1 MLGFIRKIF
10 PSRNERLVNSLY
22 RFVERTNS
30 FDRVMQL
37 LSDEQLRN
45 KTSEFRQRLK
55 DGQTLD
61 DLLPE
66 AFAVVREASKRT
78 TKMRH
83 FDVQLIGGMVLHQG
97 KISEMATGEGKTLVA
112 TLPAYLNGLT
122 GRGVHIVTVNDYLAK
137 RDREWMGPIYEM
149 LGLTVGVIQNN
160 MDNPE
165 RKAAY
170 GCDITY
176 GTNNEFGF
184 DYLRDNMKV
193 RFDSQ
198 VQRGYYFGIVDE
210 VDSILIDEART
221 PLIISGP
228 AEESTDKYYVAERV
242 AKQMKK
248 DVDYAV
254 KEKENSV
261 VLTDDGIEKAQKL
274 VGVDTFYTGQN
285 MEWPHHIEQALRAKE
300 LYRKDKDYIVKDNE
314 VIIVDEFTGRLMPGR
329 RWSDGLHQAV
339 EAHENL
345 KIREENQTLATIT
358 LQNYFR
364 MYEKLSGMTG
374 TALTEAME
382 FYSIYKLEVVTIPT
396 NKALIRYSSPDL
408 VFRTEEEKFEAIAE
422 EIVQV
427 SATGRPILVGT
438 TSIENSE
445 RISEMLKRRGTKHDV
460 LNAKQHEREAQIV
473 ANAGQYGAVTIATNM
488 AGRGTD
494 IVLGEG
500 VAKLGGLHIL
510 GTERHEARRIDNQLR
525 GRAGRQGD
533 PGSSQFILSL
543 EDHILRLFAPQWVS
557 QLLLKLGMEEGQP
570 IASRLVSNAI
580 EKAQKRMESHN
591 FDIRKNL
598 LDYDKVMN
606 EQRLIVYGQRQKML
620 KGEGTKEMAMEMI
633 KEAIYASVDK
643 FLPENSKEWD
653 YQGLSDL
660 LKQKIGV
667 TIPASELTVLT
678 ESRQGKNDVEELEE
692 RVIKEAA
699 KSYAEREQALG
710 PEYMRNVER
719 FIMLEKIDERWKNH
733 LYAMDYLRSG
743 IGLRSYAQIDP
754 KMEYKREGYRMF
766 DELLASVKNEVA
778 ELIFKVQ
785 PVKEL
790 EEELARIWKISD
802 TSHKELGSFETI
814 KSAPPGQAP
823 NAPDNAGLQPPKERP
838 KPIVGSSRDIGRND
852 PCPCGSG
859 KKYKKCCG
867 ARG

>member
-1 MLGFIRKIF
+1 
-10 PSRNERLVNSLY
+10 
-22 RFVERTNS
+22 
-30 FDRVMQL
+30 
-37 LSDEQLRN
+37 
-45 KTSEFRQRLK
+45 
-55 DGQTLD
+55 
-61 DLLPE
+61 
-66 AFAVVREASKRT
+66 
-78 TKMRH
+78 
-83 FDVQLIGGMVLHQG
+83 
-97 KISEMATGEGKTLVA
+97 
-112 TLPAYLNGLT
+112 
-122 GRGVHIVTVNDYLAK
+122 
-137 RDREWMGPIYEM
+137 
-149 LGLTVGVIQNN
+149 
-160 MDNPE
+160 
-165 RKAAY
+165 
-170 GCDITY
+170 
-176 GTNNEFGF
+176 
-184 DYLRDNMKV
+184 
-193 RFDSQ
+193 DSQ
-198 VQRGYYFGIVDE
+198 VQRGYFYAVVDE

-228 AEESTDKYYVAERV
+228 AEESTDKYYVAERT
-242 AKQMKK
+242 AKQLKK
-248 DVDYAV
+248 DIDYAV

-261 VLTDDGIEKAQKL
+261 ILTDSGIERAQKL

-364 MYEKLSGMTG
+364 MYAKLSGMTG
-374 TALTEAME
+374 TAITEAME
-382 FYSIYKLEVVTIPT
+382 FFSIYKLEVVTIPT
-396 NKALIRYSSPDL
+396 NMKMNRDSYPDL
-408 VFRTEEEKFEAIAE
+408 VFRTEEEKFESISE
-422 EIVQV
+422 EIVRMN
-427 SATGRPILVGT
+427 ATGRPILVGT

-445 RISEMLKRRGTKHDV
+445 RISDLLKRRGVKHDV

-473 ANAGQYGAVTIATNM
+473 GQAGQHSMVTIATNM

-557 QLLLKLGMEEGQP
+557 QLLLKLGMEKGQP

-606 EQRLIVYGQRQKML
+606 EQRLIIYGQRQKML
-620 KGEGTKEMAMEMI
+620 KGEGTKEMVMEMI
-633 KEAIYASVDK
+633 KDAIYNAIDK
-643 FLPENSKEWD
+643 FLPEKSREWD

-660 LKQKIGV
+660 LKQKVGV
-667 TIPASELTVLT
+667 NIPASELEALK
-678 ESRQGKNDVEELEE
+678 SDVEGLEE
-692 RVIKEAA
+692 RIISEAA
-699 KSYAEREQALG
+699 KSYDEREQKLG
-710 PEYMRNVER
+710 PEYMRKVER
-719 FIMLEKIDERWKNH
+719 YIMLEKIDDKWKNH

-766 DELLASVKNEVA
+766 DELLASVKNEVS

-790 EEELARIWKISD
+790 EEELAKIWKISD

-814 KSAPPGQAP
+814 KSAPPGQSQ
-823 NAPDNAGLQPPKERP
+823 NAPDNAGLQPPVERP
-838 KPIVGSSRDIGRND
+838 KPIIGSSRDIGRND

-859 KKYKKCCG
+859 KKFKKCCG

>member
-1 MLGFIRKIF
+1 MLGILRKIF
-10 PSRNERLVNSLY
+10 PSRNERLVNALY
-22 RFVERTNS
+22 RVVERVNS

-78 TKMRH
+78 TKMRP

-112 TLPAYLNGLT
+112 TLPAYLNALPGK
-122 GRGVHIVTVNDYLAK
+122 GVHIVTVNDYLAK

-170 GCDITY
+170 ACDITY

-242 AKQMKK
+242 AKQMRK
-248 DVDYAV
+248 DTDYTV

-261 VLTDDGIEKAQKL
+261 ILTDAGIEKAQKL

-300 LYRKDKDYIVKDNE
+300 LYKKDKEYIVKDNE

-382 FYSIYKLEVVTIPT
+382 FFSIYKLEVVTIPT
-396 NKALIRYSSPDL
+396 NKTLIRYSSPDL

-422 EIVQV
+422 EIVRI
-427 SATGRPILVGT
+427 SSTGRPILVGT

-445 RISEMLKRRGTKHDV
+445 RISEMLKRRGAKHDV

-633 KEAIYASVDK
+633 KEAIYGSVDK
-643 FLPENSKEWD
+643 FLPEGSKEWD

-667 TIPASELTVLT
+667 AIPVAELTAL
-678 ESRQGKNDVEELEE
+678 KNDVEELEE
-692 RVIKEAA
+692 RIIKEAA
-699 KSYAEREQALG
+699 KSYAEREQTLG

-766 DELLASVKNEVA
+766 DELLAGVKNEVA

-802 TSHKELGSFETI
+802 TSHKELGSFETV
-814 KSAPPGQAP
+814 KQQSTDSGATSQQGP
-823 NAPDNAGLQPPKERP
+823 GLQPREERP
-838 KPIVGSSRDIGRND
+838 KPIIGSSRDVGRND

-859 KKYKKCCG
+859 KKFKKCCG
-867 ARG
+867 VGR

>member
-1 MLGFIRKIF
+1 MLGFIRKLF
-10 PSRNERLVNSLY
+10 PSRNERLVNALS
-22 RFVERTNS
+22 RVVERVNS

-37 LSDEQLRN
+37 LSDEQLRA
-45 KTSEFRQRLK
+45 KTAEFRQRLK
-55 DGQTLD
+55 DGLTLD

-97 KISEMATGEGKTLVA
+97 KIAEMATGEGKTLVA
-112 TLPAYLNGLT
+112 TLPAYLNALPGK
-122 GRGVHIVTVNDYLAK
+122 GVHIVTVNDYLAK

-149 LGLTVGVIQNN
+149 LGLTVGVIQNH

-248 DVDYAV
+248 DIDYAV

-261 VLTDDGIEKAQKL
+261 ILTETGIEKAQKL

-300 LYRKDKDYIVKDNE
+300 LYKKDKEYIVKDNE

-374 TALTEAME
+374 TAITEAME
-382 FYSIYKLEVVTIPT
+382 FFSIYKLEVVTIPT
-396 NKALIRYSSPDL
+396 NKTLTRHSYPDL
-408 VFRTEEEKFEAIAE
+408 VFRVEDEKFEAIVE
-422 EIVQV
+422 EIVQT
-427 SATGRPILVGT
+427 SSTGRPILVGT

-445 RISEMLKRRGTKHDV
+445 RISDMLKRRGTKHDV

-473 ANAGQYGAVTIATNM
+473 ANAGQRGAVTIATNM

-557 QLLLKLGMEEGQP
+557 ALLLKLGMEKGQP

-606 EQRLIVYGQRQKML
+606 EQRLIVYGQRQKIL
-620 KGEGTKEMAMEMI
+620 KGENLKEMVMEMI
-633 KEAIYASVDK
+633 KESIYEKIDK
-643 FLPENSKEWD
+643 FLPEDSKEWD
-653 YQGLSDL
+653 FQGLSDL

-667 TIPASELTVLT
+667 NVPAPDLTALKSDM
-678 ESRQGKNDVEELEE
+678 EGLEE
-692 RVIKEAA
+692 RIIKEAE
-699 KSYAEREQALG
+699 KSYTEREQKLG
-710 PEYMRNVER
+710 TEYMRNVER
-719 FIMLEKIDERWKNH
+719 FILLEKIDERWKNH

-743 IGLRSYAQIDP
+743 IGLRSYAQTDP

-766 DELLASVKNEVA
+766 DEMLAGVKNEVT

-785 PVKEL
+785 PIKEL

-802 TSHKELGSFETI
+802 TSHKELGSFETV
-814 KSAPPGQAP
+814 SAKGGSASGGKPAS
-823 NAPDNAGLQPPKERP
+823 PDSAGLQPPVERP
-838 KPIVGSSRDIGRND
+838 KPIIGSSKETGRND

-859 KKYKKCCG
+859 KKFKKCCG
-867 ARG
+867 VGR